1 MPLEKPV
8 FIGFRVKEVSRD
20 TAWLHHFGG
29 FATKVAEICSVRDCM
44 GHAPDG
50 WEERRDFNEAA
61 CYDTEHAALATI
73 RPGDDKAY
81 ELFAYRMFP
90 LEFHK
95 TGTRAIDVWEQWGGV
110 STARPPVDPDL
121 HGYVWVGY
129 DLAGG
134 PKMDLPEGRV
144 SMLGFGCCSPLS
156 CNGLA
161 AEYEVNRYCLI
172 DDLEEAIR
180 AGEHFGRTEPE
191 PGPFYLYEVLRKQS
205 DRWTPGA

>member
-1 MPLEKPV
+1 MPAEKPV

-20 TAWLHHFGG
+20 TAWLHRFGG
-29 FATKVAEICSVRDCM
+29 FATKVVEICSVRDCL
-44 GHAPDG
+44 GHAPEG
-50 WEERRDFNEAA
+50 WEGRWDFNEAA
-61 CYDTEHAALATI
+61 CYDTEQIALATI
-73 RPGDDKAY
+73 PPADNNAY

-95 TGTRAIDVWEQWGGV
+95 TGARAIDVWEQWG
-110 STARPPVDPDL
+110 RIPPPHPPPGPELGD
-121 HGYVWVGY
+121 YVRIGY

-144 SMLGFGCCSPLS
+144 SMLGVGCCSPLS

-172 DDLEEAIR
+172 DDLQEAIR

-191 PGPFYLYEVLRKQS
+191 PGPFYLYEVLRKRS
-205 DRWTPGA
+205 DRWTTKA